1 MEHSNTEQYDSGMTK
16 KIAISLPDEQVN
28 SIRRAVDQGRAASVS
43 GYISSAVARAAR
55 EDSLVELLDDLD
67 LELSPV
73 SEDDMAWADKVLGL
87 G

>member
-1 MEHSNTEQYDSGMTK
+1 MTK